1 MIFTTAII
9 EEKKRQKFNN
19 VKKWIADRVY
29 KEATTTTTTM
39 TTTKKNTDRRKK
51 SVL

>member
-9 EEKKRQKFNN
+9 EEKKRQKFSN

-29 KEATTTTTTM
+29 KEATTTTTM

>member
-29 KEATTTTTTM
+29 KEATTTTTM